1 MKKWPVETQVLV
13 GFTFALVLLG
23 IMGALVYGSS
33 RALVAAHDAAQRSQR
48 ALTALESIQS
58 SHARASAAQRLYY
71 LSGDAEDLRRRESA
85 LAEIK
90 RRLAELQ
97 PLLWDEPDS
106 RGGLQTLERELAERL
121 NLLDWTLA
129 GMNAGGIGEV
139 RRRLAA
145 VPNSAVTARVDESID
160 RLQAMEIARLEKSE
174 LSARADA
181 TRATFLVALFLALSA
196 ASVSLL
202 YVRIRREMQERHQ
215 AQDETAV
222 RVVELRASETR
233 LRTVLDTVVDA
244 IIVIDERGTI
254 ESFNAAAERIF
265 GYPAAE
271 VIGTNVSGLMPSPDR
286 ERHDGYLSR
295 YLAEGQPRIIGIGRE
310 VTALRKDGTRFP
322 IDLAVSEMKVGGRR
336 MFTGLVRDITE
347 RKRAEAQRDRL
358 IHELESANEEL
369 KNFAYVVSHDL
380 KAPLRAI
387 GSLADWLYT
396 DYRDRLEPE
405 GQEHLRLLKSRAQ
418 RMDALI
424 NGILEYS
431 RVGRI
436 KEMPASVDTNHVVK
450 EAIALLAPPPNVRIV
465 IDSTLPTV
473 TIEPTRMLQVFQNL
487 LSNAVKYL
495 DKPAGEIHIGC
506 RAAGAL
512 WEFSVADN
520 GPGIEPRHHE
530 KIFQLF
536 QTLAPRDRVESTGV
550 GLALVKKIVELYG
563 GRVWL
568 TSTPGQGS
576 TFHFT
581 LPRGSDPGMA
591 KRKAQ

>member
-1 MKKWPVETQVLV
+1 MKKWPVDTQILA
-13 GFTFALVLLG
+13 GFAFALALLFL
-23 IMGALVYGSS
+23 MGTLVYVSS
-33 RALVAAHDAAQRSQR
+33 RALVETHQAAQRSQQ
-48 ALTALESIQS
+48 ALTAIGAIRS
-58 SHARASAAQRLYY
+58 SLRRAEAEQRL
-71 LSGDAEDLRRRESA
+71 LFGGDATDPRPRQA
-85 LAEIK
+85 AVDEIK
-90 RRLAELQ
+90 RRLTELP
-97 PLLWDEPDS
+97 PLLHDDTDLSAQLPA
-106 RGGLQTLERELAERL
+106 LEQQIAERL
-121 NLLDWTLA
+121 RVLEWTFA
-129 GMNAGGIGEV
+129 GLRAGGRAEA
-139 RRRLAA
+139 RRRMAEA
-145 VPNSAVTARVDESID
+145 SGREEMQRVDET
-160 RLQAMEIARLEKSE
+160 IARMQAAEVGRLAQRER
-174 LSARADA
+174 SARADA
-181 TRATFLVALFLALSA
+181 RASTILVVLFLVLSA

-202 YVRIRREMQERHQ
+202 YGRIRREMRERQQ
-215 AQDETAV
+215 AQDNIARRIEEVHEGA
-222 RVVELRASETR
+222 TR
-233 LRTVLDTVVDA
+233 LRTVLETVVDA

-254 ESFNAAAERIF
+254 ESFNPAAERIF
-265 GYPAAE
+265 GYQAAE
-271 VIGTNVSGLMPSPDR
+271 VVGRNVSGLMPSPDR

-310 VTALRKDGTRFP
+310 VTALRKDGTPFP
-322 IDLAVSEMKVGGRR
+322 IDLAVSEMEVGGRR

-347 RKRAEAQRDRL
+347 RKRAEAQRDQL
-358 IHELESANEEL
+358 IHELESANDEL

-387 GSLADWLYT
+387 GSLADWLYA

-405 GQEHLRLLKSRAQ
+405 GQKHLRLLKSRAQ

-450 EAIALLAPPPNVRIV
+450 EAIALLAPPPNIRIV
-465 IDSTLPTV
+465 IDGTLPTV

-495 DKPAGEIHIGC
+495 DKPEGEIHIGC
-506 RAAGAL
+506 RAAHAL

-568 TSTPGQGS
+568 TSMPGQGS

-591 KRKAQ
+591 KRKAL

>member
-1 MKKWPVETQVLV
+1 MKKWPVDTQILA
-13 GFTFALVLLG
+13 GFALALALLFL
-23 IMGALVYGSS
+23 MGALVYVSS
-33 RALVAAHDAAQRSQR
+33 RASVETHQAAQRSQQ
-48 ALTALESIQS
+48 ALTALEAI
-58 SHARASAAQRLYY
+58 RASLRRAEAEQRL
-71 LSGDAEDLRRRESA
+71 LFGGDATDPRPRQA
-85 LAEIK
+85 AVDDIK
-90 RRLAELQ
+90 RRLAELP
-97 PLLWDEPDS
+97 PLLRDDADLSAQLPV
-106 RGGLQTLERELAERL
+106 LEQQIAERL
-121 NLLDWTLA
+121 RLLDWTFA
-129 GMNAGGIGEV
+129 GLQAGGLDEA
-139 RRRLAA
+139 RRRLVAEPGRA
-145 VPNSAVTARVDESID
+145 EIQRVDET
-160 RLQAMEIARLEKSE
+160 IARMQAAGVGRLAQRER
-174 LSARADA
+174 SARDDA
-181 TRATFLVALFLALSA
+181 RASTILVALFLILSA

-202 YVRIRREMQERHQ
+202 YGRIRREMRERQQ
-215 AQDETAV
+215 AQDDIARRIEEVHQGT
-222 RVVELRASETR
+222 TR
-233 LRTVLDTVVDA
+233 LRTVLETVVDA

-254 ESFNAAAERIF
+254 ESFNPAAERIF

-271 VIGTNVSGLMPSPDR
+271 VIGQNVSGLMPSPDR

-322 IDLAVSEMKVGGRR
+322 IDLAVSEMEVGGRR
-336 MFTGLVRDITE
+336 MFTGIVRDITE

-387 GSLADWLYT
+387 GSLADWLYA

-436 KEMPASVDTNHVVK
+436 KETPTPVDTNNVVK
-450 EAIALLAPPPNVRIV
+450 EAIALLAPPPNIRIV
-465 IDSTLPTV
+465 VDGPLPTV

-495 DKPAGEIHIGC
+495 DKPQGEIRIGC
-506 RAAGAL
+506 RTTGAL

-530 KIFQLF
+530 KVFQLF

-550 GLALVKKIVELYG
+550 GLALVKKIIELYDG
-563 GRVWL
+563 QVWL

-581 LPRGSDPGMA
+581 LPRGSDPGIA
-591 KRKAQ
+591 QRKAL